1 MPPAPPIPAIP
12 PGLPM
17 QTVDGRTRGQEGLL
31 AVELLTVALT
41 VLSLT
46 IVAVVAYRI
55 LVRHR

>member
-1 MPPAPPIPAIP
+1 
-12 PGLPM
+12 M
-17 QTVDGRTRGQEGLL
+17 QTVDGRTRGQEGLI
-31 AVELLTVALT
+31 AVELLTIALA